1 MAIKK
6 EEQKNKLVSVAQN
19 AASNAVTQYK
29 QSAGRLNNAPLPGA
43 TQKTAQ
49 AAPATAPPEPTTD
62 FSKYKYDAAANDS
75 YMQALSA
82 LQAAQKELPSYAGTY
97 DTQLQDLYNQ
107 IVNRDKFQFNLNE
120 DMLYQQ
126 YRDRYEQQGAMAM
139 RDTIGQAAA
148 LTGGY
153 GSTYAEAVGQQ
164 QYNAYLQQLNDVVPE
179 LYGMALDQY
188 NAEGDR
194 LMQQYGMLGDM
205 ADKEYG
211 RYQDALNQYWQHL
224 SYLQGQA
231 DTAYDRGYNEWYD
244 AYKMGTEQDQI
255 AYQRY
260 LDQRNYDYQLSRDA
274 VADDQWQQ
282 SFDYGKERDAVADS
296 QWNQQFQYQQNRD
309 SVADDQWQQT
319 FNYGKEQDKLD
330 RQFAAEQFAYQKE
343 QDKYQQGVDAERF
356 AYQKEQDAYDR
367 EFAQQQFAYSKE
379 QDAYDREQ
387 QAGMTAYEKQLNNY
401 GTLAD
406 LITKTGYTPT
416 DAELAA
422 AGMTRAQANAY
433 KSIFVPKSSGGNNAA
448 TPIVENTDLED
459 NPPEEDPEDE
469 EPETFKGVTK
479 DSAIAYLKR
488 YGAPTDDIMDQQ
500 RWEQEKIQYQQTGN
514 GAYEVRAYSTYHE
527 YLDTAVKRNMA
538 FR

>member
-29 QSAGRLNNAPLPGA
+29 QSAGRLNEAPLPGA

-62 FSKYKYDAAANDS
+62 YSKYKYDAAANDS

-82 LQAAQKELPSYAGTY
+82 LQAAQKEMPSYAGTY
-97 DTQLQDLYNQ
+97 DTQLYDLYNQ
-107 IVNRDKFQFNLNE
+107 IVNRDKFKFNLNE

-126 YRDRYEQQGAMAM
+126 YRDRYEQQGALAM
-139 RDTIGQAAA
+139 RDTAGQAAA

-179 LYGMALDQY
+179 LYGMALDRY

-211 RYQDALNQYWQHL
+211 RYQDALNQYWQNL
-224 SYLQGQA
+224 SYLQGRA
-231 DTAYDRGYNEWYD
+231 DTEYDRGYGEWYD

-255 AYQRY
+255 AYQRF
-260 LDQRNYDYQLSRDA
+260 LDQRNYDYQLGRDA
-274 VADDQWQQ
+274 VED
-282 SFDYGKERDAVADS
+282 
-296 QWNQQFQYQQNRD
+296 NRY
-309 SVADDQWQQT
+309 
-319 FNYGKEQDKLD
+319 N
-330 RQFAAEQFAYQKE
+330 EQFAYQKE
-343 QDKYQQGVDAERF
+343 QDVLDRKEYADQF

-367 EFAQQQFAYSKE
+367 GFAQQQFEYGKE
-379 QDAYDREQ
+379 QDALDREQ
-387 QAGMTAYEKQLNNY
+387 QAGTTAYEKQLNNY
-401 GTLAD
+401 GTLVD

-433 KSIFVPKSSGGNNAA
+433 RSTFVPKAVKNSSSDGGSGTPTSEEKDEGKRVEEAVKTLSGLQSSNPNKGMSYSDATSFLKNNGMSASGVMSESEWSRQKAGIIRNNPSVLNDKTSEEYKYYGDNYEAYVFEVAA
-448 TPIVENTDLED
+448 EKVSDKVGISKKALED
-459 NPPEEDPEDE
+459 Y
-469 EPETFKGVTK
+469 FGK
-479 DSAIAYLKR
+479 
-488 YGAPTDDIMDQQ
+488 
-500 RWEQEKIQYQQTGN
+500 
-514 GAYEVRAYSTYHE
+514 
-527 YLDTAVKRNMA
+527 
-538 FR
+538 